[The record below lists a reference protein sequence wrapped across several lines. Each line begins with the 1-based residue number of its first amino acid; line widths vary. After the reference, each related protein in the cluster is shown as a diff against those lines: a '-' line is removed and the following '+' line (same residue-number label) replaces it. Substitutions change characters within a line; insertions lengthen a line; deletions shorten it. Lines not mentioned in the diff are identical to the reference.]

1 MPNVRRR
8 FVVSSF
14 ALLVGAGFGAGC
26 GDDGGN
32 DGGGGGAG
40 PGGGVTYSVPE
51 GGGSVDVKTAS
62 GNVLTFE
69 FPASAAGKTLTLT
82 PSTATSIGWGK
93 QFDDVIRMEPD
104 GTQFADPVRVKPS
117 KKNLLLLSF
126 PNQASKSAGEGLP
139 LAASGDALELSHFS
153 TLVVVPPGS
162 SCNTNSGWEVI
173 NGAVECQAFG
183 AKSTYVGF
191 GCTDHAYCL
200 KINAHCCALPG
211 STECQLGDADLFLQ
225 YQTGTGPSY
234 CGPSDAGTDGPNCA
248 IDTGGNLCGSCAVTK
263 QVCCAEISGCYQD
276 TQCKS
281 AFWQWASCNTGGGGL
296 ACFGGLQSSGGPGA
310 AVAACLQASG
320 CSQCTTSSDAG
331 TGGTGGVGGTGGI
344 GGIDGGS
351 GTGGAGA
358 SGGTGATGGSGGT
371 GATGGSGGTGSTSG
385 GGGTGATGGSGGTG
399 ATGGSGGTGAT
410 GGSGGTGATGGSGG
424 TGATGGSGGTG
435 GTGAT
440 GGTGGTGGGA
450 GSATK
455 ISGPEVEL
463 EDLAIDATNAYLVN
477 SAGEVRKVPLSGGS
491 SVVLASNEY
500 QPASVTVDATHVY
513 WVSKTFSNVRRIPI
527 GGGTP
532 STVASGLSSP
542 VALAMDSTNVYITE
556 AGNSRVVSVP
566 KAGGTVTPLA
576 SNLAGP
582 NNLTIDGSTLFF
594 TTATATGKSNPRSV
608 LGLPTSGGTPTSLYA
623 STASPGPLAAA
634 GGFVYF
640 ADTATNF
647 VRKVQATGG
656 PPADVSAGGSV
667 ADLAV
672 DGSNFYWADYSSVKR
687 APVGGGTSTT
697 LVSGLSNAR
706 AVVLDATHFYFIQMG
721 PNGGVFKQTK

>member
-371 GATGGSGGTGSTSG
+371 G
-385 GGGTGATGGSGGTG
+385 
-399 ATGGSGGTGAT
+399 
-410 GGSGGTGATGGSGG
+410 
-424 TGATGGSGGTG
+424 

>member
-371 GATGGSGGTGSTSG
+371 G
-385 GGGTGATGGSGGTG
+385 
-399 ATGGSGGTGAT
+399 
-410 GGSGGTGATGGSGG
+410 
-424 TGATGGSGGTG
+424 

-582 NNLTIDGSTLFF
+582 NNLTIDGSMLFF

>member
-371 GATGGSGGTGSTSG
+371 G
-385 GGGTGATGGSGGTG
+385 
-399 ATGGSGGTGAT
+399 
-410 GGSGGTGATGGSGG
+410 
-424 TGATGGSGGTG
+424 

-556 AGNSRVVSVP
+556 AGNFRVVSVP

-582 NNLTIDGSTLFF
+582 NNLTIDGSMLFF